1 METYILRNPKQ
12 KSREKERDLSLIRL
26 CRANKLLNQHFDHSH
41 DLMVVSCN
49 SQLLH
54 NPFHLIKKNSKWR
67 NQFKNYSKPYKQII
81 SKQHEQMEKTKEP
94 YLMGSILPLLIQLIL
109 KIPKNRWRK
118 QRMSIDHRKKTKNQ
132 RKRKIKKQRSTAAP
146 MKTRAIFSQIREMK
160 RDRSESPNPHSLQ
173 RKHWRRSH
181 KEKWKP

>member
-1 METYILRNPKQ
+1 M
-12 KSREKERDLSLIRL
+12 IRM
-26 CRANKLLNQHFDHSH
+26 CRANELLNQHFDHGH
-41 DLMVVSCN
+41 DLMVVSCK

-54 NPFHLIKKNSKWR
+54 NPFHLKKKF
-67 NQFKNYSKPYKQII
+67 QMKKPIQELFKTLQINHI
-81 SKQHEQMEKTKEP
+81 HTTRTNGNTKEP
-94 YLMGSILPLLIQLIL
+94 YLMGSILPLLIELIL

-173 RKHWRRSH
+173 RKH
-181 KEKWKP
+181 